1 MQPLI
6 YNELFFVERKDNVC
20 FSKYLDF
27 FLVYPKTSNY
37 VTWPKTLL
45 LIKSY
50 IFDRFFRI
58 SGSIKIKF
66 RQILVQFMTHFQLV
80 SYITNSISLFFQT
93 FHCVKSIQIRSYFWS
108 LFSCIQTPYLSLFSP
123 NTGKYGLEITPYL
136 DTFHAEGISS

>member
-80 SYITNSISLFFQT
+80 HI
-93 FHCVKSIQIRSYFWS
+93 
-108 LFSCIQTPYLSLFSP
+108 
-123 NTGKYGLEITPYL
+123 
-136 DTFHAEGISS
+136 